1 MKKSAHSAGK
11 QHIQQTIPKNKKAK
25 SVPHSKSALTKVK
38 PKTTI
43 NIPTGQSQG
52 MSFYCSSFSGL
63 Q

>member
-1 MKKSAHSAGK
+1 MKKSACSAGK

-25 SVPHSKSALTKVK
+25 SVPHSKSALTKIK

-52 MSFYCSSFSGL
+52 M
-63 Q
+63 